1 MEETWFDGIL
11 FFEMVNVKGKKKKK
25 FKNKKLV
32 LHILEVNGIVTN
44 SNKLWGVLSSL

>member
-11 FFEMVNVKGKKKKK
+11 FFEMVNVKGKKKK

-32 LHILEVNGIVTN
+32 LHILEVNGTVTN
-44 SNKLWGVLSSL
+44 SNKL